1 MPSSLSRGRVL
12 GTLLATAL
20 LALAPAAAAVARD
33 GVYGGATR
41 AGDPIVIT
49 TDAKAQK
56 ITGAVF
62 RVRVNGNDGDWWAI
76 GGKAKVGAQRSD
88 PLTIPNDV
96 LLADR
101 NGRGRFD
108 VGLLRTISSSSD
120 RVVLGGITLKGT
132 LKPGK
137 ASGTIRGWVT
147 VTNPATMDLVGN
159 YQTAS
164 VKWTAER
171 SVGRV
176 YGGALAN
183 EMPIVLKLD
192 RRATKVSELALV
204 CDTDRST
211 PPGWVWN
218 SSEWLADF
226 RLRSGRFGDTF
237 SYPER
242 ASDWTTT
249 YEWKI
254 AGRVTT
260 RSATGSVA
268 LTVSVTESSGDAYT
282 FVMPAT
288 KYTAATG

>member
-12 GTLLATAL
+12 GALLATAL
-20 LALAPAAAAVARD
+20 LALAPATAAVARE
-33 GVYGGATR
+33 GVYGGMTR
-41 AGDPIVIT
+41 TGDPIVLT

-62 RVRVNGNDGDWWAI
+62 RIRVNGDDGDWWPIA
-76 GGKAKVGAQRSD
+76 GKAKVGIERSD

-101 NGRGRFD
+101 NARGRFD
-108 VGLLRTISSSSD
+108 VGLLRTVSTSPD

-137 ASGTIRGWVT
+137 ASGTIKGWVT
-147 VTNPATMDLVGN
+147 VTNPETMELVGN
-159 YQTAS
+159 YETSS

-171 SVGRV
+171 SAGRV

-183 EMPIVLKLD
+183 DMPIVLTLD
-192 RRATKVSELALV
+192 RRATKVSEVALV
-204 CDTDRST
+204 CDTDQST
-211 PPGWVWN
+211 PPGWTWN
-218 SSEWLADF
+218 SSVWLSDF

-237 SYPER
+237 SYPEQEP
-242 ASDWTTT
+242 DWTAT
-249 YEWKI
+249 YDWKI
-254 AGRVTT
+254 AGRVTAK
-260 RSATGSVA
+260 SATGSVA
-268 LTVSVTESSGDAYT
+268 LTVGVTESSGDAYK

-288 KYTAATG
+288 KFTAATG